1 MRRYEP
7 PDLLLFALLSL
18 AALVPLSFVD
28 LGIDRT
34 LARSVR
40 EIVTGSPNWS
50 RELGTAVLLTL
61 FTAIPAAGFGWW
73 AQGFVGRRGLR
84 LTGRSDAPHQADF
97 DDRPADSPPPAVPD
111 GPTTVFVPL
120 LGEGTD
126 VWRPVV
132 AEPVGPMQ
140 FRLTGPVPDG
150 EAWAF
155 GPGTVVRCSERTFAD
170 GTRGPAAFEAVD
182 P

>member
-7 PDLLLFALLSL
+7 PDPLLFAILSL
-18 AALVPLSFVD
+18 LAFIALSFVD

-73 AQGFVGRRGLR
+73 AQGFVVRRGLR
-84 LTGRSDAPHQADF
+84 LSRWSNAAHQADY
-97 DDRPADSPPPAVPD
+97 DDAPAAGPPPAPPD
-111 GPTTVFVPL
+111 RPTTVYVPL
-120 LGEGTD
+120 VDEGVD

-132 AEPVGPMQ
+132 AEPVGPML

-155 GPGTVVRCSERTFAD
+155 EPGAVVRCYERTFAD
-170 GTRGPAAFEAVD
+170 GTRGPAAFERVEV
-182 P
+182 